1 MCKFQKIVHSLKQA
15 LRAENKKLNHMLVK
29 KGFMQ
34 AKTDP
39 CLKTTDGY
47 TSLFMAICL
56 LKDQLRIP

>member
-1 MCKFQKIVHSLKQA
+1 MFTALKQA
-15 LRAENKKLNHMLVK
+15 LRDENKKLNHMLK

-47 TSLFMAICL
+47 KSLFMAICL
-56 LKDQLRIP
+56 LKDQLRIF